1 MVGKITFTS
10 RFIQQLDYL
19 QQALYQEKYFSSIEN
34 VDVYIDKIYDY
45 IEENIEKPTVR
56 KNNQAKFKKHGKKYL
71 KYKANQRTTWYI
83 FFDDKDG
90 KFLVNYIIN
99 NHSHTFSELL

>member
-1 MVGKITFTS
+1 MLTLNELVDELYDKEYFGFKESAVDYTMKIVD
-10 RFIQQLDYL
+10 FIEARIDNPNIKLSKN
-19 QQALYQEKYFSSIEN
+19 KY
-34 VDVYIDKIYDY
+34 
-45 IEENIEKPTVR
+45 
-56 KNNQAKFKKHGKKYL
+56 KKYGRKYL